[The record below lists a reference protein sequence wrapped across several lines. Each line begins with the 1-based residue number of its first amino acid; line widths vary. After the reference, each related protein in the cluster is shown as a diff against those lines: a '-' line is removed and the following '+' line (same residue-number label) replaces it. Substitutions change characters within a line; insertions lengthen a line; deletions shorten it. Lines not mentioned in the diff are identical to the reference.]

1 MQLTSTKLLS
11 AVSLLS
17 TSPIV
22 MFCPGLFHMLS
33 SDLIEPNSLSKTKP
47 NLRNSGFCPNI
58 GWSIPKKVW
67 EILQCEKNSRKVKKE
82 KKEFQFSLCN
92 ATILCRLFHWSNIQ
106 MLYWKVGYS
115 TQNLWQNTHL
125 CSYKVYLQ
133 ILPSVQSCLIS
144 IKEDTTFVT
153 YMSTRAI
160 WSKLLSLE
168 STPSQTVAFSQVQ
181 SGSRTNCGGWAMM
194 YCMSSLSRLDRYSNT
209 DMFTG
214 AVLFSWEKKHEE
226 K

>member
-1 MQLTSTKLLS
+1 M
-11 AVSLLS
+11 
-17 TSPIV
+17 
-22 MFCPGLFHMLS
+22 
-33 SDLIEPNSLSKTKP
+33 
-47 NLRNSGFCPNI
+47 
-58 GWSIPKKVW
+58 
-67 EILQCEKNSRKVKKE
+67 
-82 KKEFQFSLCN
+82 
-92 ATILCRLFHWSNIQ
+92 
-106 MLYWKVGYS
+106 
-115 TQNLWQNTHL
+115 
-125 CSYKVYLQ
+125 YLQ

-194 YCMSSLSRLDRYSNT
+194 YCMRSLNRLDRYSNT

-214 AVLFSWEKKHEE
+214 AVLFSWKKEH
-226 K
+226 KRNKCPDICIYKSILTMSQSPLVPTKAVWAGKRVRSFFDKVCMYFGRIDFWWNIQL